1 LPILLQNPIGTSVL
15 TGGEI
20 PAVASVQTFV
30 VDSGGANFL
39 LQPSVITG
47 SPITVTDTVTTSK
60 WSGCQTYVITTASQT
75 ITLPAANTLP
85 TGGCIQ
91 IQTGSVTASLAPQS
105 GDGINNGTTGAAVTI
120 PAHTQSI
127 FVTTSGAT
135 GTGAFVAPLGTVQY
149 ANAAWVSGQNLVQS
163 PVNGIVMG
171 PRFAS
176 PRTVYGI
183 KCMVNNAVGAT
194 AGFDIYATASGTA
207 PASGTKLNTNSCNAN
222 TASNSEFDMLVAS
235 PQVPAG
241 YWIYLVP
248 TGTWSSSVGSG
259 GAQVDFR

>member
-1 LPILLQNPIGTSVL
+1 LQNPIGTSTL
-15 TGGEI
+15 AGGEI

-30 VDSGGANFL
+30 VDSGGSNFI
-39 LQPSVITG
+39 LQPSTTTG

-60 WSGCQTYVITTASQT
+60 WSACQSYVITSAAQV
-75 ITLPAANTLP
+75 ITLAPANTLP

-91 IQTGSVTASLAPQS
+91 IQTLGVTASLTPQS
-105 GDGINNGTTGAAVTI
+105 GDGINNGATGAAITI
-120 PAHTQSI
+120 PAHTQSM
-127 FVTTSGAT
+127 FVTTSGVT
-135 GTGAFVAPLGTVQY
+135 GAGAFVAPLGPVQY
-149 ANAAWVSGQNLVQS
+149 ANVAWVSGQNLVQS
-163 PVNGIVMG
+163 SVNGIVMG

-176 PRTVYGI
+176 PRTIYGI

-241 YWIYLVP
+241 YWIYLVA
-248 TGTWSSSVGSG
+248 TGTWTSSVGSG